1 MKKSVFQSSVDSAF
15 LGLESK
21 YGFKK
26 TEMKFV
32 DRGVTVRYRNTTTE
46 LCLNYEIGDS
56 PWLEIADAQHTDNKS
71 TLGWLLVEKGEQKMP
86 TVAQAF
92 RPAPLDEE
100 KLGAALQKIGQ
111 QVTEYGADLLRGDF
125 AILPKL
131 QERARKYD
139 AECKRYMA
147 THNKSKS

>member
-1 MKKSVFQSSVDSAF
+1 MKKSIFQSWVDSAF

-32 DRGVTVRYRNTTTE
+32 DRSVTVRYRNTTTE

-56 PWLEIADAQHTDNKS
+56 PWLEISDVQHADNKT
-71 TLGWLLVEKGEQKMP
+71 TLSWLLVEKGEQKMP
-86 TVAQAF
+86 TAAQAF
-92 RPAPLDEE
+92 RPTPLDED

-125 AILPKL
+125 TILPKL
-131 QERARKYD
+131 KERAEKYD
-139 AECKRYMA
+139 AECKRYLA
-147 THNKSKS
+147 THKSKA